1 MSEAVDDSKGTV
13 FAGPRREAPCMH
25 SQLLWECVQDL
36 FSRSDWDA
44 LDFKIVW
51 SFISLMAR
59 DITCF

>member
-1 MSEAVDDSKGTV
+1 MSGVVDDFKETV
-13 FAGPRREAPCMH
+13 FAGPRREVPRMH
-25 SQLLWECVQDL
+25 SQLLWECGQDL

-44 LDFKIVW
+44 LDLKIVW